1 MKGLDEN
8 KLYYIPE
15 YDLTAHGSTLMSVGL
30 IIEFEKADF
39 TTVTLTF
46 EEK

>member
-15 YDLTAHGSTLMSVGL
+15 QNLEVHGSTLMSVGMA
-30 IIEFEKADF
+30 IYFEKSDF
-39 TTVTLTF
+39 DSVTLTF
-46 EEK
+46 VER